1 MGRKSRKGVEKTT
14 KLQGLKYFQ
23 LIDDLLAGLRGQ
35 ATARDKAGNRQLFC
49 DQYIALLL
57 LYFFNPTVT
66 SLRGLQKFTTLEKV
80 QKLCGVKPTSLGSLS
95 EAARVFDPA
104 VLEPIIAQLAAQART
119 SPSAMPPAQQAA
131 LAGLTA
137 VDSSLLKALPRMAW
151 ALWQDAEHRAIKM
164 HVAFGVFEQAPL
176 EVAVTHGN
184 GAERE
189 QLRNMVQ
196 PGGFYVADRGY
207 ANNAMFREFDA
218 QNVRFLIRVQENTT
232 FEVQAEQP
240 LSDAD
245 SQAGV
250 VRDLLV
256 RRLGTEKHNRLLEE
270 PLRIVEIRGTEPD
283 QVWILA
289 TNARD
294 LPAEL
299 IAVAYRYRWQ
309 IELFFRWLKCVLGCR
324 HLLSHCESGV
334 TLQVYAAVIASLLIS
349 LWTGS
354 KPSKR
359 TWEMLC
365 HYFSGWATLEELHQH
380 LNLPSPRDP
389 PRKS

>member
-1 MGRKSRKGVEKTT
+1 M
-14 KLQGLKYFQ
+14 
-23 LIDDLLAGLRGQ
+23 
-35 ATARDKAGNRQLFC
+35 
-49 DQYIALLL
+49 
-57 LYFFNPTVT
+57 
-66 SLRGLQKFTTLEKV
+66 
-80 QKLCGVKPTSLGSLS
+80 
-95 EAARVFDPA
+95 
-104 VLEPIIAQLAAQART
+104 
-119 SPSAMPPAQQAA
+119 
-131 LAGLTA
+131 
-137 VDSSLLKALPRMAW
+137 
-151 ALWQDAEHRAIKM
+151 
-164 HVAFGVFEQAPL
+164 
-176 EVAVTHGN
+176 
-184 GAERE
+184 
-189 QLRNMVQ
+189 
-196 PGGFYVADRGY
+196 
-207 ANNAMFREFDA
+207 
-218 QNVRFLIRVQENTT
+218 
-232 FEVQAEQP
+232 
-240 LSDAD
+240 
-245 SQAGV
+245 
-250 VRDLLV
+250 

-354 KPSKR
+354 KPTKR

>member
-389 PRKS
+389 PRKY

>member
-1 MGRKSRKGVEKTT
+1 MGRKSRKGVEDTS
-14 KLQGLKYFQ
+14 KLQGLKYFR

-35 ATARDKAGNRQLFC
+35 GTERDKAGNRLLFC

-137 VDSSLLKALPRMAW
+137 VDGSLLKALPRMAW
-151 ALWQDAEHRAIKM
+151 ALWQDAEHRAVKM

-250 VRDLLV
+250 VRDVLV

-354 KPSKR
+354 KPTKR

-365 HYFSGWATLEELHQH
+365 HYLSGWATLEELHQH